1 VLKPGGYAAC
11 YVGDSYEKGAG
22 PTKGFHPIG
31 LELFALLANRFE
43 PVDHIAVTRHNKQL
57 AMGNHRAAAEAGNFY
72 LRGFHH
78 LMIFWKPGPD
88 ATRLHGRHLPGAAP
102 APKPRK
108 PDQRKRKRR

>member
-1 VLKPGGYAAC
+1 
-11 YVGDSYEKGAG
+11 
-22 PTKGFHPIG
+22 
-31 LELFALLANRFE
+31 
-43 PVDHIAVTRHNKQL
+43 
-57 AMGNHRAAAEAGNFY
+57 MGNHRAAAEAGNFY